1 MNIDQ
6 FQKLINSWYREYR
19 RDLPW
24 RNTFDAYSILVSEIM
39 LQQTQV
45 SRVLNYYDKFLKTY
59 PTFSALATADNKT
72 LFDLWSGL
80 GYWKRALNLKK
91 IAEIVEEKYE
101 GVLPREINILKTLP
115 GIGEYTSAALLC
127 FIYNYP
133 VAFIETNIRKV
144 IKHFFFKDEE
154 FVSDKEIYKIA
165 ELTLDRNNP
174 REWNYALMDYGSSQ
188 FKKNNTG
195 KTFKRESFANS
206 NRYYRGELIRFINL
220 NGEVSISEIRK
231 LLNNMSQDKITNSR
245 LNIILDSLVKDELII
260 NRGESYFI

>member
-154 FVSDKEIYKIA
+154 SISDKEVYKIA
-165 ELTLDRNNP
+165 ELILDRDNP

-188 FKKNNTG
+188 FRKNEISKKV
-195 KTFKRESFANS
+195 KKESFINS

-220 NGEVSISEIRK
+220 NGEVSINEVRK
-231 LLNNMSQDKITNSR
+231 LINNISKCEMTNSR
-245 LNIILDSLVKDELII
+245 LNLILESLVKDELII
-260 NRGESYFI
+260 NNGEKYFI